1 MKIAK
6 IIPVHKSNVKDD
18 ISNYRPI
25 SLLPSIS
32 KILGKGIY
40 KRTFHFI
47 QSNKILNNN
56 QYGFREKHSTINAI
70 TALTGDVIKA
80 LENKD
85 SVLSVF
91 LDLSKAFD
99 TIDHQILLHK
109 LEFYGIR
116 GTPLKW
122 FKSYLTNRKQYV
134 KYNNSDSLQ
143 QDITFGVPQGSILGL
158 LLFIIYINDLPFC
171 VNHCKTILFADDTTI
186 YKTGKQVNNIYEDMN
201 NDLQVL
207 ADWFRANKLSL
218 NISKTKS
225 MLFCRSPPPENEEL
239 ILTMS
244 DTIIQR
250 IKCLQFLGLYI
261 DEKLDWHEHINKCK
275 NKLTSALYVINK
287 VNSYLPVSALKTIY
301 YTLVYPYL
309 TYGIILWGSTYKTY
323 LTKLFIIQKKIV

>member
-1 MKIAK
+1 MFMTPTDASEIRQIIRSLQPKKSTSHDNLSPLVIKLFGEEIAMPLSILINMSISEGIVPDELKIAK
-6 IIPVHKSNVKDD
+6 IIPVHKSNAKDD

-32 KILGKGIY
+32 KILGKVIY

-47 QSNKILNNN
+47 QSNTILNNN

-70 TALTGDVIKA
+70 IALTGDVITA

-99 TIDHQILLHK
+99 TIDQHILLHK

-134 KYNNSDSLQ
+134 KYNSDSLQ
-143 QDITFGVPQGSILGL
+143 QDITFGVPQGSILGS
-158 LLFIIYINDLPFC
+158 LLFIIYRNDLPFC

-186 YKTGKQVNNIYEDMN
+186 YKTGKQVNNIY
-201 NDLQVL
+201 
-207 ADWFRANKLSL
+207 
-218 NISKTKS
+218 
-225 MLFCRSPPPENEEL
+225 
-239 ILTMS
+239 
-244 DTIIQR
+244 
-250 IKCLQFLGLYI
+250 
-261 DEKLDWHEHINKCK
+261 
-275 NKLTSALYVINK
+275 
-287 VNSYLPVSALKTIY
+287 
-301 YTLVYPYL
+301 
-309 TYGIILWGSTYKTY
+309 
-323 LTKLFIIQKKIV
+323 

>member
-1 MKIAK
+1 M
-6 IIPVHKSNVKDD
+6 
-18 ISNYRPI
+18 
-25 SLLPSIS
+25 LPSIS
-32 KILGKGIY
+32 KILGLVVY
-40 KRTFHFI
+40 KRTLHFI
-47 QSNKILNNN
+47 QTNKILNNN

-70 TALTGDVIKA
+70 TALTSDVIKA

-99 TIDHQILLHK
+99 TIDHQILLYK

-122 FKSYLTNRKQYV
+122 FKSYLSNRKQYV

-143 QDITFGVPQGSILGL
+143 QDITYSVPQGSILGP

-171 VNHCKTILFADDTTI
+171 VEHCKTVLFADDTNI
-186 YKTGKQVNNIYEDMN
+186 YKTGKQVTNIYEDMN
-201 NDLQVL
+201 KELQIL

-218 NISKTKS
+218 NISKTKC
-225 MLFCRSPPPENEEL
+225 MLFCRSPRPENEEN
-239 ILTMS
+239 ILTMYN
-244 DTIIQR
+244 TVIQQM
-250 IKCLQFLGLYI
+250 KCVQFLGLHI

-275 NKLTSALYVINK
+275 NKLTSALYVIKK

-309 TYGIILWGSTYKTY
+309 TYGII
-323 LTKLFIIQKKIV
+323 II